1 MPRFRAP
8 GVGRW
13 FRCCRRGN
21 ELSQPHQADSS
32 TGLRRD
38 AVTREQDLQGRGARP
53 RSGTAYDIGPA
64 APCPRRVSASA
75 FRRHEAAHGDDH
87 QYAAQSAAPG
97 CRRANFGTRCDIAE
111 DLDRDAAGD
120 AGEKDHVW
128 GDLRDPRPA
137 GTPHCG
143 EQDCRDVS
151 RQDRRAGTH
160 RDCGGA
166 PGASVHPGADEFG
179 AGAGAGVRQYQNRG
193 HEQLRPLPLRRTGGV
208 SLMTEEIY
216 NAEHIVKTFGH
227 GKNQVQAVKDVS
239 FGLEKGQVTCIVGE
253 SGSGKS
259 TVARMVL
266 GLMPITS
273 GKLIFQG
280 KDVTNLKGRART
292 EYWREVQAVFQDPFS
307 AFNQFFTVG
316 KLLDRS
322 MIMVGKQVGQERL
335 EESLSYVG
343 MDTSVLSRYPHQLSG
358 GQRQRVMIARA
369 LMMQPEMLVADEA
382 TSMLDA
388 SLRVNVLNVLKDL
401 RDQLGMTVLFI
412 THDIGQACYLADRV
426 LVMEHGVM
434 VEQGRTDE
442 VIFNPQ
448 HEYTKRLLADVP
460 KLHEE
465 LELHD
470 LQEEL
475 QKAGEL
481 A

>member
-1 MPRFRAP
+1 
-8 GVGRW
+8 
-13 FRCCRRGN
+13 
-21 ELSQPHQADSS
+21 
-32 TGLRRD
+32 
-38 AVTREQDLQGRGARP
+38 
-53 RSGTAYDIGPA
+53 
-64 APCPRRVSASA
+64 
-75 FRRHEAAHGDDH
+75 
-87 QYAAQSAAPG
+87 
-97 CRRANFGTRCDIAE
+97 
-111 DLDRDAAGD
+111 
-120 AGEKDHVW
+120 
-128 GDLRDPRPA
+128 
-137 GTPHCG
+137 
-143 EQDCRDVS
+143 
-151 RQDRRAGTH
+151 
-160 RDCGGA
+160 
-166 PGASVHPGADEFG
+166 
-179 AGAGAGVRQYQNRG
+179 
-193 HEQLRPLPLRRTGGV
+193 
-208 SLMTEEIY
+208 MTEEIY

-292 EYWREVQAVFQDPFS
+292 EYWRDVQAVFQDPFS

-322 MIMVGKQVGQERL
+322 MLMVGKNVGQERL
-335 EESLSYVG
+335 EESLGYVG
-343 MDTSVLSRYPHQLSG
+343 MDLSVLARYPHQLSG

-369 LMMQPEMLVADEA
+369 LM
-382 TSMLDA
+382 
-388 SLRVNVLNVLKDL
+388 
-401 RDQLGMTVLFI
+401 FI

-434 VEQGRTDE
+434 VEQGKTDE

-470 LQEEL
+470 LREEL
-475 QKAGEL
+475 QQAGEL